1 MSARKLILTVSVL
14 FVLIAAGFAPRSG
27 AQIATVNVADPAN
40 PQVSYDEDPYA
51 PEPYVPGDPTTVYT
65 EGVPP
70 GSDPAASAL
79 ALARIVTSTQ
89 ANVAD
94 PFTSQAPVV
103 KTSNPDTY
111 SLSAPTVYYTPPF
124 EPSGPF
130 VQHGAHLKFDFGPG
144 ALEPGYTRVLASTAY
159 GPETG
164 YGWGDTSKVI
174 ERDRGGS
181 DELENDFCLPSG
193 TQFYVDLPEGNY
205 HVSLLTGDR
214 IGRTRMAVRA
224 EGLLQLYNMQ
234 TPTGKFLQD
243 SFTVHV
249 RDGRLMLEFIGTAP
263 FVNAVEITRIP
274 DDKPRKPT
282 VFVASDSTAASYYQY
297 SAPMAGWGHYLA
309 DYFDDGV
316 AVDNQAK
323 ASRSSKSFYEEG
335 SLATIEDRIRPGDY
349 LFVMFAINDSADDSS
364 NRKTRPES
372 TFKAYLRLYVN
383 SARSRGATPVFVTS
397 QTKRTFDV
405 WGKFTNSVGTYPQ
418 AMRELGAEL
427 NVPVIDLNK
436 KSIEFFTSI
445 GPEATKRSFMYLVPG
460 EHPNYPN
467 GLSDYIHFQET
478 GAKQLAKL
486 VVEGVKELG
495 IKPLAQHVVLEPDTA
510 PPAL

>member
-1 MSARKLILTVSVL
+1 MSRNQRILSVLILVILLASGLVPP
-14 FVLIAAGFAPRSG
+14 AG
-27 AQIATVNVADPAN
+27 AQLVTVDVSDPTN
-40 PQVSYDEDPYA
+40 PELSYDEDPYA
-51 PEPYVPGDPTTVYT
+51 PEPYVPGDPTKVYI

-79 ALARIVTSTQ
+79 AFARIVTSTQ
-89 ANVAD
+89 TNLTD
-94 PFTSQAPVV
+94 PFAAEAPLVR
-103 KTSNPDTY
+103 TSNPDTY
-111 SLSAPTVYYTPPF
+111 SLSKPSIYYTPPA
-124 EPSGPF
+124 EPAGPF
-130 VQHGAHLKFDFGPG
+130 VQHGANLKFDFGPG
-144 ALEPGYTRVLASTAY
+144 ALTPGYTRVLASTAY

-174 ERDRGGS
+174 ERDRGG
-181 DELENDFCLPSG
+181 DDTLKGDFCLPSG
-193 TQFYVDLPEGNY
+193 TQFYVDVPDGNY
-205 HVSLLTGDR
+205 NVTILTGDT

-234 TPTGKFLQD
+234 TPTGKYLQD

-263 FVNAVEITRIP
+263 FVNAIEVRRIP
-274 DDKPRKPT
+274 EDKPRKPT
-282 VFVASDSTAASYYQY
+282 IFVASDSTAASYYEY
-297 SAPMAGWGHYLA
+297 SAPMSGWGHYLA
-309 DYFDDGV
+309 DFFDDEV

-323 ASRSSKSFYEEG
+323 AGRSSKSFYEEG
-335 SLATIEDRIRPGDY
+335 SLATIEDRMRPGDY

-364 NRKTRPES
+364 NRKTRPDS

-383 SARSRGATPVFVTS
+383 AARSRGATPVFVTS

-405 WGKFTNSVGTYPQ
+405 WGRFTNSVGAYPQ

-427 NVPVIDLNK
+427 NVPVIDLNR

-445 GPEATKRSFMYLVPG
+445 GPEATKRSFMYLAPG

-467 GLSDYIHFQET
+467 GLSDYIHFQQN
-478 GAKQLAKL
+478 GARQLARL
-486 VVEGVKELG
+486 VVEAVRELD
-495 IKPLAQHVVLEPDTA
+495 IQPLAQHVVLEP
-510 PPAL
+510 

>member
-1 MSARKLILTVSVL
+1 MSSCKRSLPTLLLVVVL
-14 FVLIAAGFAPRSG
+14 AAGLTPRG
-27 AQIATVNVADPAN
+27 AAQTATVNVSDPTN

-89 ANVAD
+89 ANLTE
-94 PFTSQAPVV
+94 PFTALAPVV
-103 KTSNPDTY
+103 QTSNPDTY
-111 SLSAPTVYYTPPF
+111 SLSAPTVYYTPPA
-124 EPSGPF
+124 EPAGPY
-130 VQHGAHLKFDFGPG
+130 VQHGANLRFDFGPG

-174 ERDRGGS
+174 ERDRGG
-181 DELENDFCLPSG
+181 DDAPANDFCLPSG
-193 TQFYVDLPEGNY
+193 TQFYVDLPDGNY

-224 EGLLQLYNMQ
+224 EGLLQLYNVQ

-263 FVNAVEITRIP
+263 FVNALEIRRVP
-274 DDKPRKPT
+274 DDKPRLPT
-282 VFVASDSTAASYYQY
+282 VFVASDSTAASYYPH
-297 SAPMAGWGHYLA
+297 SAPIAGWGHYLA

-323 ASRSSKSFYEEG
+323 AGRSSKSFYEEG
-335 SLATIEDRIRPGDY
+335 SLATIEDRLRPGDY

-383 SARSRGATPVFVTS
+383 SARSRGATPIFVTS

-405 WGKFTNSVGTYPQ
+405 WGKFTNSVGAYPQ

-427 NVPVIDLNK
+427 NVPVIDLNR

-445 GPEATKRSFMYLVPG
+445 GPEATKRSFLYLAPG

-467 GLSDYIHFQET
+467 GSADYIHFQET
-478 GAKQLAKL
+478 GARQLARL
-486 VVEGVKELG
+486 VVEAVRELN
-495 IKPLAQHVVLEPDTA
+495 IQPLAQHVRIEPQQ
-510 PPAL
+510 